1 MADVDWSAALADP
14 GPVRRV
20 LGSPPPPLTDFDLT
34 SVLVDERRTSVTL
47 RFFAFLVPSAAAH
60 LWQER
65 RHNAVEFTLV
75 CTGVAG
81 FAVDGWSGYPM
92 TTATLT
98 PRTGSVA
105 LAGRGMQI
113 TFTATGFH
121 AEAPAGHLA
130 SHSQ

>member
-14 GPVRRV
+14 APVRGV
-20 LGSPPPPLTDFDLT
+20 LGSPPPPLTDFGLT
-34 SVLVDERRTSVTL
+34 SVLVDERQASVTL
-47 RFFAFLVPSAAAH
+47 RFFAFLVPSAAAQ

-75 CTGVAG
+75 CTGVTG
-81 FAVDGWSGYPM
+81 FAVDGWSGYPT

-98 PRTGSVA
+98 PRTGAVE
-105 LAGRGMQI
+105 LAGRGKHI

-121 AEAPAGHLA
+121 AEAPVGHLA
-130 SHSQ
+130 SRSQ